1 MALRILKAT
10 DTLTVERLI
19 ATIYAAPGLGKTS
32 IGYTAEAPLLLDF
45 DGGAYRA
52 ANRGDTVQVKSWE
65 DVAGIT
71 ADDLK
76 PYKTLVMDTA
86 GRALDHLSA
95 DIIANNPKMGR
106 GGALTLQGFGELKA
120 KFIGYTKLIR
130 SFGLDIVLL
139 VHSDEQ
145 KNGDEVN
152 ERLDVQGGS
161 KNEIYKVS
169 DLMGRLKIENGRRI
183 LNFSPTDTAFGK
195 NPAGFPKLEVPSF
208 ASEPRFLA
216 KVLADAKAA
225 LNQQTEEQKRV
236 ATELADWGAKF
247 EEATDPDALNA
258 LIGEVANKANP
269 EVRENA
275 GRLLV
280 QVGRAKGFM
289 FDKKAKTFK
298 VAEAA

>member
-1 MALRILKAT
+1 MSLRILKAT

-52 ANRGDTVQVKSWE
+52 ANRGDTVQVKTWD
-65 DVAGIT
+65 DVASIT

-76 PYKTLVMDTA
+76 AYKTLVMDTA

-139 VHSDEQ
+139 VHADEQ
-145 KNGDEVN
+145 KNGDEII
-152 ERLDVQGGS
+152 ERLDMQGAS

-169 DLMGRLKIENGRRI
+169 DLMGRLKIENGKRI

-195 NPAGFPKLEVPSF
+195 NPAGLPKLDVPNY
-208 ASEPRFLA
+208 ASDPHFLA
-216 KVLADAKAA
+216 SVLRDTKAA
-225 LNQQTEEQKRV
+225 LNWQTEDQKKV
-236 ATELADWGAKF
+236 AAELADWGAKF
-247 EEATDPDALNA
+247 DEATTHDQLNG
-258 LIGEVANKANP
+258 LIDEVATKASEN
-269 EVRENA
+269 VRLNA

-280 QVGRAKGFM
+280 QTGKLKGFVY
-289 FDKKAKTFK
+289 DKGSKRFQQKA
-298 VAEAA
+298 AA